1 VRLSEKRPSQL
12 LSPFKELKRYTY
24 SNSEGDDKNNMANM
38 IPGFF

>member
-1 VRLSEKRPSQL
+1 VGVSFQRASQL